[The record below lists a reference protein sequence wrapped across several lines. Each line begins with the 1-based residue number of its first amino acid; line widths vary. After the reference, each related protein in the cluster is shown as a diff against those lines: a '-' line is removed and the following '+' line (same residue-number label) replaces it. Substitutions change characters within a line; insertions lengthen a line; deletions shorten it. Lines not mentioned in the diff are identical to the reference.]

1 MESHSLISLLVLG
14 FCATIG
20 ASLLNCSCPPGP
32 RGPPGPPGPM
42 GPPGVSRPSS
52 GIWGYPPP
60 VPGPYGGPMVGP
72 VTPVMG
78 PRGLPGPP
86 GPPGYC
92 FPCPYSPYGPPLG
105 PGGGPPLGPG
115 FGAGGGPPLGPGF
128 GAGAIGNLIII
139 PSVQNGSAQLFRIT
153 PEGQLVRIENS
164 RSELSEI
171 LPADFQDQLA
181 QQGAIATA
189 DPMSV
194 ITPPTPNEHPETG
207 GFDEAMFAA
216 AARKNDERK
225 EAVRASSEA
234 ADWRRVL
241 LGETPVASAAKSEP
255 SSTNQLESSMD
266 SFQRAL
272 VDLRDKYSSLIQPKS
287 SDQRYAAI
295 V

>member
-1 MESHSLISLLVLG
+1 
-14 FCATIG
+14 
-20 ASLLNCSCPPGP
+20 
-32 RGPPGPPGPM
+32 M
-42 GPPGVSRPSS
+42 GPNAYGQ
-52 GIWGYPPP
+52 GIS
-60 VPGPYGGPMVGP
+60 
-72 VTPVMG
+72 T
-78 PRGLPGPP
+78 
-86 GPPGYC
+86 
-92 FPCPYSPYGPPLG
+92 
-105 PGGGPPLGPG
+105 
-115 FGAGGGPPLGPGF
+115 
-128 GAGAIGNLIII
+128 AIGNLIII

-164 RSELSEI
+164 RTELSEI

-189 DPMSV
+189 DPISV
-194 ITPPTPNEHPETG
+194 ITPPTPDEHPETG

-216 AARKNDERK
+216 AASKNAERK
-225 EAVRASSEA
+225 EAIRASSEA

-255 SSTNQLESSMD
+255 SSTNQLESSME

-287 SDQRYAAI
+287 SDQHYAVI